1 MLNIAIDGLDEV
13 QSKLSSYSSAL
24 VNAIGDRSDALA
36 AALAEK
42 VRSDKLAGGV
52 LSSRTGALAASIF
65 ADVITNSDSVS
76 AAVGSSGVPYA
87 AIQEYGG
94 KTAAHEIVP
103 DKARAL
109 AFVGRRRNALRAPRR
124 ASGLH
129 LTRAFLSA
137 LEPRRIRPGNRG
149 AACRQRSARHGAKH
163 EPRSRFQRPVLAR
176 LRRLSLGPL
185 LTTLQTV
192 ERDARA
198 TASRP
203 VPTRSRP

>member
-52 LSSRTGALAASIF
+52 LSSRTGALTASIF

-109 AFVGRRRNALRAPRR
+109 AFVGGGEMRFARRVEHPGSILPERSYLRSSLAEFGPEISEQL
-124 ASGLH
+124 A
-129 LTRAFLSA
+129 AA
-137 LEPRRIRPGNRG
+137 IG
-149 AACRQRSARHGAKH
+149 AVWSEA
-163 EPRSRFQRPVLAR
+163 
-176 LRRLSLGPL
+176 
-185 LTTLQTV
+185 
-192 ERDARA
+192 
-198 TASRP
+198 
-203 VPTRSRP
+203 